1 MDFSRIY
8 EKMVLVK
15 TFVGETE
22 TGRFILKLLG
32 LICDSE
38 QSLNAK
44 FKVKWES
51 GIIIHVILKF
61 FNLFADKPFS
71 KLKRFIL
78 SLRHLGE
85 LL

>member
-1 MDFSRIY
+1 
-8 EKMVLVK
+8 MVLVK

-38 QSLNAK
+38 QSLNAN

-61 FNLFADKPFS
+61 
-71 KLKRFIL
+71 
-78 SLRHLGE
+78 
-85 LL
+85 

>member
-1 MDFSRIY
+1 MIARIALTYNSDSGVITHLFKNFSRIY

-38 QSLNAK
+38 QSLNAN

-61 FNLFADKPFS
+61 
-71 KLKRFIL
+71 
-78 SLRHLGE
+78 
-85 LL
+85 